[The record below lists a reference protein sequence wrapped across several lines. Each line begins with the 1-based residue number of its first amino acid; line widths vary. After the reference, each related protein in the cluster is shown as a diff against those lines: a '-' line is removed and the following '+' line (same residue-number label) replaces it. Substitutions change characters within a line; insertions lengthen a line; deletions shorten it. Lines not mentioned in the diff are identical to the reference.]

1 MITKESIESAYCFF
15 HQKQRVYQYS
25 TMEWQKDDIEWAIGD
40 YVDNMNPEL
49 YELISGGNSDFLR
62 HHVGFGEELLKA
74 VELLETKLKVKN

>member
-49 YELISGGNSDFLR
+49 YELISAGNSDYLR

-74 VELLETKLKVKN
+74 VELLETKLKN